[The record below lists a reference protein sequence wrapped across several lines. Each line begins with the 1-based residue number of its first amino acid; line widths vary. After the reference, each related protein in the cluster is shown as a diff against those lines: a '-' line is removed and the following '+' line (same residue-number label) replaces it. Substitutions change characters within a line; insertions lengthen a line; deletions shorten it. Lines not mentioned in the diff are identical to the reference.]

1 MYLRCKVELNKPIY
15 IMKPIAH
22 KRFYLLLDN
31 KFYWSK
37 AFQSLTKKAQ
47 NLLFCMI
54 AELRFTGIRGNKKNP
69 FTYTNNGKI
78 SFSETEFF
86 KQELG
91 ASGTYN
97 SAKKKLIEV
106 GLIKITYRGGFA
118 RGDMNTYELLLNS
131 DMVPQHKQRWREYPK
146 KNWKHEI
153 PKVKDYAVG
162 RKTRFKKKNN
172 TLKNNTLN
180 GTTPPKELESSKE
193 TALSDKG
200 VTNVF
205 KPIKTSVC

>member
-1 MYLRCKVELNKPIY
+1 MYPRCKVELNEPID

-22 KRFYLLLDN
+22 KKFYLLLN
-31 KFYWSK
+31 NNFYWSE
-37 AFQSLTKKAQ
+37 AFQSLTKSAQ

-54 AELRFTGIRGNKKNP
+54 AELKYIGKRGSKKNP
-69 FTYTNNGKI
+69 FRYTNSGRI

-86 KQELG
+86 KQGLG

-97 SAKKKLIEV
+97 SAKKQLIKV

-118 RGDMNTYELLLNS
+118 RGDMNTYQLLLNS
-131 DMVPQHKQRWREYPK
+131 EMVPQHKQRWRRYPNE
-146 KNWKHEI
+146 NWEHEI

-162 RKTRFKKKNN
+162 KETRFKKKNN

-180 GTTPPKELESSKE
+180 GINPPKELDPYKE
-193 TALSDKG
+193 TTLMDKG
-200 VTNVF
+200 VTDVF
-205 KPIKTSVC
+205 EPSKTSVG

>member
-1 MYLRCKVELNKPIY
+1 M
-15 IMKPIAH
+15 
-22 KRFYLLLDN
+22 
-31 KFYWSK
+31 
-37 AFQSLTKKAQ
+37 
-47 NLLFCMI
+47 
-54 AELRFTGIRGNKKNP
+54 RGNKKNP

-78 SFSETEFF
+78 SFSETKFF
-86 KQELG
+86 KQGLG
-91 ASGTYN
+91 ASETYN

-131 DMVPQHKQRWREYPK
+131 EMVPQHKQRWRLYPK

-172 TLKNNTLN
+172 TLNNDTLD
-180 GTTPPKELESSKE
+180 GTNPPKGLDPSKE
-193 TALSDKG
+193 TSLKDKG
-200 VTNVF
+200 VTDDFRAN
-205 KPIKTSVC
+205 KTPVC

>member
-31 KFYWSK
+31 KFYWSE
-37 AFQSLTKKAQ
+37 AFQSLKKSAQ

-54 AELRFTGIRGNKKNP
+54 AELRFTGRRKSKKKP
-69 FTYTNNGKI
+69 FKYINNGKI

-86 KQELG
+86 KQGLG
-91 ASGTYN
+91 ASETYN

-106 GLIKITYRGGFA
+106 GLIKITYQGGFA

-162 RKTRFKKKNN
+162 KKTRFKKKNN

-180 GTTPPKELESSKE
+180 GTNLPNGLESSNE
-193 TALSDKG
+193 TSLNDKG
-200 VTNVF
+200 VTDDF
-205 KPIKTSVC
+205 KPIKTSVG

>member
-1 MYLRCKVELNKPIY
+1 MYPRCKVELNKPIY

-22 KRFYLLLDN
+22 KRFYFLLDN
-31 KFYWSK
+31 KFYWSE
-37 AFQSLTKKAQ
+37 AFQSLKKSAQ

-54 AELRFTGIRGNKKNP
+54 AELRFTGKRKSKKKP
-69 FTYTNNGKI
+69 FKYINNGKI

-86 KQELG
+86 KQGLG
-91 ASGTYN
+91 ASETYN

-146 KNWKHEI
+146 KDWKHEI

-162 RKTRFKKKNN
+162 KKTRFKKKNN
-172 TLKNNTLN
+172 TLKNNTLKGTNLPN
-180 GTTPPKELESSKE
+180 GLESSNE
-193 TALSDKG
+193 TSLSDKG
-200 VTNVF
+200 VTDDF
-205 KPIKTSVC
+205 